1 MIKWAK
7 KEYFHEVFGEIRDDY
22 KEVFRM
28 AKKLL
33 FNDKQSPFP
42 EAPDDKILGNL
53 FNDFFIGKIEKI
65 RLELGS
71 CSKVP
76 EYIESSY
83 QANSQF
89 ENFAVLTE
97 MDVRKLVNKSA
108 TKSCELDP
116 ISMHLLK
123 QHLDALIPL
132 VTKIVNISL
141 QTGQFPNTL
150 KSAIVRPLLKK
161 AGMDIILKSFHP
173 VSILSN
179 LGKTIEGAAC
189 CQIMDQAVASGR
201 FEKFQSAYCT
211 KCSTKTALVRV

>member
-1 MIKWAK
+1 MMSSVKS
-7 KEYFHEVFGEIRDDY
+7 EIDY
-22 KEVFRM
+22 KEVFRV

-33 FNDKQSPFP
+33 FNEKQSPFP

-65 RLELGS
+65 CLELES
-71 CSKVP
+71 CPKIP

-83 QANSQF
+83 QTNSYF

-116 ISMHLLK
+116 ISTRFLK
-123 QHLDALIPL
+123 QHLDVLLPL
-132 VTKIVNISL
+132 VTNIVNISL

-150 KSAIVRPLLKK
+150 KSAIGRPFLKK
-161 AGMDIILKSFHP
+161 AGMGITFKNFCP
-173 VSILSN
+173 VFKPVLF
-179 LGKTIEGAAC
+179 GH
-189 CQIMDQAVASGR
+189 D
-201 FEKFQSAYCT
+201 Y
-211 KCSTKTALVRV
+211 

>member
-1 MIKWAK
+1 
-7 KEYFHEVFGEIRDDY
+7 
-22 KEVFRM
+22 
-28 AKKLL
+28 
-33 FNDKQSPFP
+33 
-42 EAPDDKILGNL
+42 
-53 FNDFFIGKIEKI
+53 
-65 RLELGS
+65 
-71 CSKVP
+71 
-76 EYIESSY
+76 
-83 QANSQF
+83 
-89 ENFAVLTE
+89 

-141 QTGQFPNTL
+141 QTGQYPNTL

-161 AGMDIILKSFHP
+161 AGMDVIFKSFCP
-173 VSILSN
+173 VSNLSY

-189 CQIMDQAVASGR
+189 SQIMDQAVASGR

-211 KCSTKTALVRV
+211 KHSTETVLVRVREEILKMHG